1 MKIGIIGGS
10 GFEDPE
16 FLKNTNSKQI
26 TTPYGDPSSDLI
38 LGSIADYQIVFLSRH
53 GKKHTI
59 SPSNVNYQANIWSL
73 KEEGCTHILAV
84 TACPTKPDPNWT
96 AVEPNPSTS
105 SAPWKI
111 YNIGNSNPINL
122 HDFIAHIEKALQ
134 KKAILEYCP
143 MQPGDVVATH
153 ADVKLFEADF
163 EFKPKIGYRE
173 GIERFARWYRE
184 YYKIG

>member
-84 TACPTKPDPNWT
+84 TACGSLRSKIKP
-96 AVEPNPSTS
+96 
-105 SAPWKI
+105 
-111 YNIGNSNPINL
+111 G
-122 HDFIAHIEKALQ
+122 DFIFPDQFIDFT
-134 KKAILEYCP
+134 KKRINTFLNL
-143 MQPGDVVATH
+143 M
-153 ADVKLFEADF
+153 KLNT
-163 EFKPKIGYRE
+163 PQWVNLLTTI
-173 GIERFARWYRE
+173 
-184 YYKIG
+184 